1 LDNLVNLG
9 VGSGLLLAVL
19 GIAIVFVGLIFL
31 IIVIVVLSKI
41 VGLKKPAAPAT
52 KAAPAPVAA
61 APAPAAAAPVA
72 APAPA
77 PAPRKLTGT
86 SKGTIDIGDVHPRTA
101 AMLMAIV
108 ADESGSPI
116 DELDFKSIKEVDG
129 EKSEGK

>member
-1 LDNLVNLG
+1 MENLENLG
-9 VGSGLLLAVL
+9 IGPGLLLAVL
-19 GIAIVFVGLIFL
+19 GIAIVFVGLVFL

-41 VGLKKPAAPAT
+41 VGLKKQPAPVT
-52 KAAPAPVAA
+52 KAAAPVPVAA
-61 APAPAAAAPVA
+61 APAPAAAAPA
-72 APAPA
+72 AEAA

-108 ADESGSPI
+108 AEESGSPI
-116 DELDFKSIKEVDG
+116 DELDFKSIKEADG